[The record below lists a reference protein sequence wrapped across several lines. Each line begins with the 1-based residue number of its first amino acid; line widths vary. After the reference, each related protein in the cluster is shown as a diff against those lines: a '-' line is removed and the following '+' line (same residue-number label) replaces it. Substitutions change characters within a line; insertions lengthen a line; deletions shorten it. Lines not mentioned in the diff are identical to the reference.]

1 MSDVLLKVQ
10 KGLSSAIGSAAIDN
24 GSFKVTTDTQKIYVD
39 LDGVR
44 LPLNDVVLGNT
55 AAQIKVISAANAL
68 PKLYL
73 ASDTMDLYFYDT
85 TTYVPEGQSEA
96 VAKGWR
102 VIGDTTY
109 ATKTEL
115 STAVTSLQESIGQI
129 NSFDVVVLS
138 DAISSAPQPG
148 DADFSTHTIYF
159 APDNSI
165 VTDPDRNT
173 YAEYIWVTTDDT
185 TTPITGH
192 YEQIGSTEADLTN
205 YYTKAEV
212 EALDDHI
219 WAALGTTYA
228 ASTAQGY
235 ATFDA
240 RITALETSSADEEA
254 RADIDE
260 INAKLGDMLAST
272 AAGFVSVEDRLA
284 SAEGRLDTAEG
295 DIDTAEADIDEIQAQ
310 LGAYAASTAVDFVSI
325 EDRFQTNES
334 DISDNADA
342 ITELNTQLGWAASTA
357 ADFQTVAEKIAEVE
371 TNLGGSD
378 DKIDEIKAQLG
389 DYLASTATGF
399 VSVEDRFEADE
410 ADITELEA
418 KFGTYAA
425 STDASNFVDVETRF
439 QNVEGDVSDN
449 ADAITELNA
458 QLGTWPAS
466 TDTANFVSVDGR
478 FTADEG
484 DIAANAAEIAEINAK
499 LGVDMLASTATGFHS
514 VEERLSSI
522 QSLAA
527 QAAATGSAQP
537 VLVSGGTDHDKI
549 EYAEG
554 VTIDAE
560 NNSLSADAIVLGDA
574 TLTFDSV
581 AGALVVNF

>member
-44 LPLNDVVLGNT
+44 LPLNDVVLGKN
-55 AAQIKVISAANAL
+55 AAQIKVITAANAL

-73 ASDTMDLYFYDT
+73 ASDTMDLYYYDA
-85 TTYVPEGQSEA
+85 TTYVPEGETDP

-115 STAVTSLQESIGQI
+115 STAVQSLQESIGQI

-138 DAISSAPQPG
+138 DVISTAPQPG
-148 DADFSTHTIYF
+148 DSDFSTHTIYF

-173 YAEYIWVTTDDT
+173 YAEYIWVTTNAT

-212 EALDDHI
+212 EALDSHI
-219 WAALGTTYA
+219 WDAIGVTYA

-235 ATFDA
+235 ATIDD
-240 RITALETSSADEEA
+240 RLTALETSSADAEA

-260 INAKLGDMLAST
+260 INAKIGDWAAST
-272 AAGFVSVEDRLA
+272 DTANFVSIADRF
-284 SAEGRLDTAEG
+284 TADEG
-295 DIDTAEADIDEIQAQ
+295 DIDTAEANITEILAQ
-310 LGAYAASTAVDFVSI
+310 LGDYAASTDTSNFVSV
-325 EDRFQTNES
+325 EDRFQANES

-342 ITELNTQLGWAASTA
+342 ITELN
-357 ADFQTVAEKIAEVE
+357 
-371 TNLGGSD
+371 
-378 DKIDEIKAQLG
+378 AQLG
-389 DYLASTATGF
+389 AWPASTDTANF
-399 VSVEDRFEADE
+399 ISVAGKISELEGSIGNSDADIAELNAKLGTWPASTDTSNFISVAGRFTNDE

-418 KFGTYAA
+418 KFGSYAD
-425 STDASNFVDVETRF
+425 STDTANFVDVETRF

-466 TDTANFVSVDGR
+466 TDTSNFISVDGR
-478 FTADEG
+478 FTADEA
-484 DIAANAAEIAEINAK
+484 DISANADEIAEINAK
-499 LGVDMLASTATGFHS
+499 LGTDMLASTDTGFHS

-527 QAAATGSAQP
+527 QVASTSTAQP
-537 VLVSGGTDHDKI
+537 VLVSGGSDHDKV
-549 EYAEG
+549 EYVSG
-554 VTIDAE
+554 VTVDSTT
-560 NNSLSADAIVLGDA
+560 NSVAADAIVLGDA

>member
-10 KGLSSAIGSAAIDN
+10 KGLSSALGSAAIDN

-55 AAQIKVISAANAL
+55 AAQITVITAANAL

-85 TTYVPEGQSEA
+85 TTYVPEGGSEA

-115 STAVTSLQESIGQI
+115 NTAVASLQESIGQI
-129 NSFDVVVLS
+129 SSFDIVVLS
-138 DAISSAPQPG
+138 DVISTAPQPG
-148 DADFSTHTIYF
+148 DAEFSTHTIYF

-212 EALDDHI
+212 DTLDSHI
-219 WAALGTTYA
+219 WNAIGVTYA

-235 ATFDA
+235 ATIDA
-240 RITALETSSADEEA
+240 RLTALEESSADEEA
-254 RADIDE
+254 RTDITE
-260 INAKLGDMLAST
+260 INAKLGEMLAST
-272 AAGFVSVEDRLA
+272 AQGFRSVEERL
-284 SAEGRLDTAEG
+284 STS
-295 DIDTAEADIDEIQAQ
+295 EA
-310 LGAYAASTAVDFVSI
+310 G
-325 EDRFQTNES
+325 
-334 DISDNADA
+334 
-342 ITELNTQLGWAASTA
+342 ITELN
-357 ADFQTVAEKIAEVE
+357 
-371 TNLGGSD
+371 
-378 DKIDEIKAQLG
+378 AQLG
-389 DYLASTATGF
+389 TWPASTSDNF
-399 VSVEDRFEADE
+399 VSVDGRFTA
-410 ADITELEA
+410 
-418 KFGTYAA
+418 
-425 STDASNFVDVETRF
+425 N
-439 QNVEGDVSDN
+439 EGDISDN

-458 QLGTWPAS
+458 QLGAWPASTDTENFVSVAGKIEELENSLGGSDDEIAEINAKIGTWPAS
-466 TDTANFVSVDGR
+466 TDTANFVSIDGR
-478 FTADEG
+478 FTADEE
-484 DIAANAAEIAEINAK
+484 DISDNADAITEINAK
-499 LGVDMLASTATGFHS
+499 LGLMADSTSAGFKT

-527 QAAATGSAQP
+527 QTAASGSAQP

-549 EYAEG
+549 EYAAG
-554 VTIDAE
+554 VTVDAE
-560 NNSLSADAIVLGDA
+560 NNSLAADSIVLGDA